1 MAVRAGKRQAK
12 APRSQR
18 LHAPRRTR
26 RSSHVSAPAG
36 RRGQPPPWA
45 LKLMRKRSARRVG
58 TLVLALVGISLM
70 LGVAGAR
77 FARQNVGY
85 VGVVR
90 NGGPLDKRTI
100 RNVLLPGQ
108 GLTWIG
114 FFSQAPH
121 EYPSAG
127 VNRTYVVTADPK
139 RGSRPGVDVVSVPT
153 KDGVQVGVEA
163 TVFLRFVGE
172 SNIRVLTMFDT
183 SYGGRKFPGADGV
196 SRYPW
201 DGDDGFGAWLDTYL
215 RPILD
220 YNLRRE
226 IGAVD
231 CAQILASCS
240 LVSRGSPEPLPVALV
255 DSGAIAQ
262 RISEGLEADLT
273 RTIGQ
278 PYFRDIR
285 IRISRLS
292 LPHNVQVAVNGAQAS
307 YAAVS
312 SARAGL
318 KQARYTA
325 ESNKLIGD
333 SLNRS
338 PGLAT
343 IEALKSIPKGSTV
356 IVSQGGKSLPIIA
369 PSTGTAATGK

>member
-1 MAVRAGKRQAK
+1 
-12 APRSQR
+12 
-18 LHAPRRTR
+18 
-26 RSSHVSAPAG
+26 
-36 RRGQPPPWA
+36 
-45 LKLMRKRSARRVG
+45 MRKRSGRRAG
-58 TLVLALVGISLM
+58 TLVLALIGLALM
-70 LGVAGAR
+70 VGVAGAR

-90 NGGPLDKRTI
+90 NGGPLDDRTI
-100 RNVLLPGQ
+100 RDVLLPGQ

-114 FFSQAPH
+114 LFSQAPH

-127 VNRTYVVTADPK
+127 VNRTYVVTANPT

-172 SNIRVLTMFDT
+172 SNVGILTLFDT
-183 SYGGRKFPGADGV
+183 SYGGRKFRGADGQ

-201 DGDDGFGAWLDTYL
+201 EGDDGFSAWLDTYL

-231 CAQILASCS
+231 CAQIVASCS
-240 LVSRGSPEPLPVALV
+240 LVSRGSPEPLPVALI
-255 DSGAIAQ
+255 DGGAIAQ
-262 RISEGLEADLT
+262 RISQGLEQDLT

-278 PYFRDIR
+278 PYIRDIR

-292 LPHNVQVAVNGAQAS
+292 LPRNVQEAVNGAQAS

-325 ESNKLIGD
+325 ESNRLIGD

-356 IVSQGGKSLPIIA
+356 IVTQGGKTQPIIA
-369 PSTGTAATGK
+369 PSTGTPTTGK